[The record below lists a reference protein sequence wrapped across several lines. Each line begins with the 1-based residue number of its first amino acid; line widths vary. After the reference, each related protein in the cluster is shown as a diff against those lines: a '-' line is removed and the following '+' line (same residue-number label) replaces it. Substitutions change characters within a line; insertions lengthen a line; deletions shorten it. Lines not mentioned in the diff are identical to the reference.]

1 MTFKRL
7 ISMMLAASSLTSCSV
22 LASCGD
28 QAAESGAASTTAADV
43 QISAETESDEEL
55 TDLQKRAG
63 ISDGLPDM
71 NFSGR
76 EFRAAVTKEKV
87 YEIFSEEQ
95 TGAIENDSIYNRNV
109 QIEDRFGVKIKAV
122 ETTDPFSAVVKVA
135 SSGDYAYEICG
146 HFDYKAYTPITA
158 GAYYNWYDVPYVNL
172 EQPWYSQDSNNS
184 ATINGKIFCVTGDL
198 AVTAMQYTYGVF
210 FNRRICDQYG
220 WNDRSLYDKVYDGT
234 WVIDD
239 FIEIVTGIYED
250 IDGNGKTDDTDLY
263 GYGDNPVNPS
273 DVWLT
278 SFDQPLTGR
287 DSDGN
292 ITIELMT
299 EKTVAALEK
308 IVEFH
313 YNNPGCRKYKNQW
326 DEQIYFPQGLMAFS
340 PLAFINCFDKCR
352 DMQDSYG
359 ILPNPKW
366 NEEQQRYLTNAYDQ
380 FSVFGVPMSV
390 PTEDLEFTGII
401 YEALNAE
408 SYKTVYPSYYDVA
421 LKGKYSE
428 DEDTANMVDI
438 IMDGRMFDFSFQF
451 GESYF
456 NRIPYWFRDR
466 LAAKKADIASY
477 YDKNIGKVEANMPK
491 LYECY
496 ED

>member
-1 MTFKRL
+1 MTSKR
-7 ISMMLAASSLTSCSV
+7 ITSLLLMSLCV
-22 LASCGD
+22 LWSFDACGE
-28 QAAESGAASTTAADV
+28 QAESSSPVSTTVPAGEI
-43 QISAETESDEEL
+43 QAETESENDL
-55 TDLQKRAG
+55 TDLEKRAR
-63 ISDGLPDM
+63 ISDDLPDAD
-71 NFSGR
+71 FSGR
-76 EFRAAVTKEKV
+76 EFRAAVTVEKV

-95 TGAIENDSIYNRNV
+95 TGAIENDSIYERNV
-109 QIEDRFGVKIKAV
+109 RIEDRFGVKIKAI

-158 GAYYNWYDVPYVNL
+158 GAYYNWYEVPYVNL
-172 EQPWYSQDSNNS
+172 EKPWYSQDSNDS

-210 FNRRICDQYG
+210 FNRRICERYG
-220 WNDRSLYDKVYDGT
+220 WTDRALYDKVYDGT

-239 FIEIVTGIYED
+239 FTEIVSGIYED
-250 IDGNGKTDDTDLY
+250 IDGDGKVNDTDLF
-263 GYGDNPVNPS
+263 GYGDNPVNPA

-287 DSDGN
+287 DADGN
-292 ITIELMT
+292 ITIELMS
-299 EKTVAALEK
+299 EKTVQALEK

-313 YNNPGCRKYKNQW
+313 YNNPGCRKYNNQW
-326 DEQIYFPQGLMAFS
+326 DEQKYFPQGLAAFA

-352 DMQDSYG
+352 DMEDSYG

-366 NEEQQRYLTNAYDQ
+366 DEAQERYLTNAYDQ

-390 PTEDLEFTGII
+390 PTSDLEFVGMI

-408 SYKTVYPSYYDVA
+408 SYKTVYPAYYDVA

-438 IMDGRMFDFSFQF
+438 IMDGRLFDFSFQF

-466 LAAKKADIASY
+466 LAAKKADIATY
-477 YDKNIGKVEANMPK
+477 YEKNIGKVEANLPK
-491 LYECY
+491 LYACY
-496 ED
+496 DD